1 MTDTCNFWYL
11 HLREVNKVRKEKE
24 SVNERDR
31 QRERRWKMR
40 RREEERKK
48 KKKLMNKL
56 VSCIFDH
63 KINLFNCKYNIK
75 LGIRWES
82 EWRNEEYENRR
93 WESEREGKR
102 EGVEKR
108 RRNIF
113 ERDLHLHQ
121 TFVQLVDVSGFSL
134 FSTHLIFH
142 YSQFSFLPP
151 LFPFSTHIPFF
162 LPFHLVCEIVEYF
175 EAWTNGGWK
184 RMRKEKFFPQILFMI
199 NSLLIPN
206 PLFTFLSLPLPLV
219 FISTSSLILGWW
231 GCGEDELAE
240 RERERWGRL
249 RRNLKKKERERER
262 KVMSWDEF
270 QSTRKKSTPECIND
284 GTKTSN

>member
-1 MTDTCNFWYL
+1 M
-11 HLREVNKVRKEKE
+11 
-24 SVNERDR
+24 R
-31 QRERRWKMR
+31 QRERE
-40 RREEERKK
+40 REDGKRQKDAKKRAGK

-93 WESEREGKR
+93 WESEREGER
-102 EGVEKR
+102 VEKR

-134 FSTHLIFH
+134 TFHTSHFPLLPIFFS
-142 YSQFSFLPP
+142 SSSFL
-151 LFPFSTHIPFF
+151 FSSLSFLYSYPF
-162 LPFHLVCEIVEYF
+162 LPSFLSGLWNRRVF
-175 EAWTNGGWK
+175 WSMNKW
-184 RMRKEKFFPQILFMI
+184 RMEKDEKEKILPSNLVYDQQFV
-199 NSLLIPN
+199 NPKSSLH
-206 PLFTFLSLPLPLV
+206 LSLPPS
-219 FISTSSLILGWW
+219 STCLHFHLILNPGLMRMRRGWIS
-231 GCGEDELAE
+231 
-240 RERERWGRL
+240 REREMRKTTEEFEEGRA
-249 RRNLKKKERERER
+249 REREEDYELR
-262 KVMSWDEF
+262 RVS
-270 QSTRKKSTPECIND
+270 STRKKSTPECINE